1 MSEQPLERRAFG
13 RTDDSVSVIG
23 FGGVIVTNTY
33 AKTASRYVGEAFDA
47 GVNYFD
53 VAPMYGN
60 AQQMLGP
67 ALEPYRDDCF
77 LACKTK
83 ARDAAGAQEELED
96 SLRKLKTDHFD
107 LYQMHSLQSVEND
120 VNAAFAPGGAMEF
133 IVKARDEGK
142 IRHIGFSAHTE
153 EAALAAM
160 DQFDFDSVLFPMN
173 YFAWNSGKFGPAVFE
188 RAQEKGMAILA
199 LKALA
204 HRRWTKEEFKSFF
217 RNWPKC
223 WYKPLDTYEDVE
235 MALRFT
241 LGRPVTAA
249 VPPGHWDLFKMC
261 LDVVTNP
268 DFATPDDSESF
279 PDLEKLAAETE
290 PLFTHV

>member
-1 MSEQPLERRAFG
+1 MSSQPIERRPFG
-13 RTDDSVSVIG
+13 KTDDSVSIIG

-33 AKTASRYVGEAFDA
+33 PETAARYVGEAVDA
-47 GVNYFD
+47 GINYFD

-60 AQQMLGP
+60 AQQMLGL
-67 ALEPYRDDCF
+67 ALEPYRDQCF
-77 LACKTK
+77 LACKTRS
-83 ARDAAGAQEELED
+83 RDAEGAQAELED
-96 SLRKLKTDHFD
+96 SLRKLRTDHVD

-120 VNAAFAPGGAMEF
+120 VNVAFGPSGAMET

-142 IRHIGFSAHTE
+142 IRHIGFSAHTQ

-160 DQFDFDSVLFPMN
+160 DQFDFDSVLFPIN
-173 YFAWNSGKFGPAVFE
+173 YFAWNYGNFGPAVFE
-188 RAQEKGMAILA
+188 RAKEKGMAVLA

-223 WYKPLDTYEDVE
+223 WYKPLDTYEDIE

-249 VPPGHWDLFKMC
+249 VPPGHWDLFKLC
-261 LDVVTNP
+261 LKVVT
-268 DFATPDDSESF
+268 DSEFARDTEEAFSL
-279 PDLEKLAAETE
+279 LEKLSEETE
-290 PLFTHV
+290 PLFTQS

>member
-1 MSEQPLERRAFG
+1 MSSQPIERRPFG
-13 RTDDSVSVIG
+13 KTGDSVSIIG

-33 AKTASRYVGEAFDA
+33 PETASRYVGEAFDA
-47 GVNYFD
+47 GINYFD

-67 ALEPYRDDCF
+67 ALEPYRDQCF
-77 LACKTK
+77 LACKTR
-83 ARDAAGAQEELED
+83 ARDAEGAQAELED
-96 SLRKLKTDHFD
+96 SLRKLRTDRVD

-120 VNAAFAPGGAMEF
+120 VNVAFGSGGAMET
-133 IVKARDEGK
+133 IVKAREAGK

-160 DQFDFDSVLFPMN
+160 DQFDFDSVLFPVN
-173 YFAWNSGKFGPAVFE
+173 YFAWTSGNFGPAVIE
-188 RAQEKGMAILA
+188 RAKEKGMAVLA

-223 WYKPLDTYEDVE
+223 WYKPLDTYEDIE

-261 LDVVTNP
+261 LKVVTNP
-268 DFATPDDSESF
+268 DFAPDADEGF
-279 PDLEKLAAETE
+279 PLLEKLSEETE
-290 PLFTHV
+290 PLFAQG